1 MMKLLCKFYKPS
13 SGAIK
18 FDETLIEDYD
28 VIEYRKI
35 IGAVFQDYA
44 KFDLT
49 VRENTALSDLGK
61 IADDAEILLALKKSG
76 FDETENLEQLL
87 GTQFEDGRDLSGGQW
102 QKIALLRTFFKEA
115 PIVILDEPSSA
126 LDTISEKQLFD
137 TFKKNAKDKISIFIS
152 HNIKSAQK
160 ADKIVVL
167 DNGEVVG
174 VGTHVELL
182 HKCPEYQEIYYSEE
196 YGNV

>member
-1 MMKLLCKFYKPS
+1 MKLLCKFYKPS

-61 IADDAEILLALKKSG
+61 IAEDAARFIWRSMAKACDSPCV
-76 FDETENLEQLL
+76 FR
-87 GTQFEDGRDLSGGQW
+87 QF
-102 QKIALLRTFFKEA
+102 
-115 PIVILDEPSSA
+115 
-126 LDTISEKQLFD
+126 
-137 TFKKNAKDKISIFIS
+137 
-152 HNIKSAQK
+152 
-160 ADKIVVL
+160 
-167 DNGEVVG
+167 
-174 VGTHVELL
+174 
-182 HKCPEYQEIYYSEE
+182 
-196 YGNV
+196 